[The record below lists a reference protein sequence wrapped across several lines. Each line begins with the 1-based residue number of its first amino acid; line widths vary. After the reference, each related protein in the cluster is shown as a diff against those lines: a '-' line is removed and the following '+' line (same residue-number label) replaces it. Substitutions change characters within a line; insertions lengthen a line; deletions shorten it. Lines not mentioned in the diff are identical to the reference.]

1 MFTGWCICI
10 DVFMLNSKFGHS
22 AEANRCHF
30 DDESCMRFECS
41 CIILHSLPKQ
51 RACVF
56 VCVRLG
62 NFAHSAEADGT
73 CFCVCAIGKFLHI
86 LPKQTAC
93 ILCFAFAGFCT
104 FCRSRSN
111 VFRGVRLISFLHIL
125 PKRRMCI
132 LQIVFCEILHILP
145 KQRVRCLWIAFGH

>member
-30 DDESCMRFECS
+30 DDESCMRFVCS

-62 NFAHSAEADGT
+62 NF
-73 CFCVCAIGKFLHI
+73 
-86 LPKQTAC
+86 
-93 ILCFAFAGFCT
+93 CT
-104 FCRSRSN
+104 FCRSR
-111 VFRGVRLISFLHIL
+111 RY
-125 PKRRMCI
+125 
-132 LQIVFCEILHILP
+132 VFCGSHLQDFAHSAEAEAMYF
-145 KQRVRCLWIAFGH
+145 VVCN